1 MYSVKVRINDP
12 EFAAYIRTMKPEEND
27 QVGRGKMTFIIDSDN
42 SYIYIEAPDSV
53 SLRASVSS
61 LTRWLIMIERIMKE
75 VK

>member
-1 MYSVKVRINDP
+1 MQP
-12 EFAAYIRTMKPEEND
+12 EQGD
-27 QVGRGKMTFIIDSDN
+27 QVGRGKMTFVSNED

-61 LTRWLIMIERIMKE
+61 LTRWLIMIEKILKE

>member
-1 MYSVKVRINDP
+1 MYRVRVRVDDP
-12 EFAAYIRTMKPEEND
+12 EFSRYLSTMQPEQDD
-27 QVGRGKMTFIIDSDN
+27 QVGRGKMTFVTGED

-61 LTRWLIMIERIMKE
+61 LTRWLIMIEKIVKE

>member
-1 MYSVKVRINDP
+1 MYRVKIRVNDP
-12 EFAAYIRTMKPEEND
+12 EFSRYLSTMQPEQGD
-27 QVGRGKMTFIIDSDN
+27 QVGRGKMTFVSNED

-61 LTRWLIMIERIMKE
+61 LTRWLIMIEKILKE